1 MFRIPPTKEIG
12 SMDTWEANN
21 TPSTSLSFHRS
32 HLLSV
37 LMTDWIILPIFA
49 SISFSTRDYINFIL
63 NLHCSSEALRSLSS

>member
-32 HLLSV
+32 YLMSV
-37 LMTDWIILPIFA
+37 LMTDGIFLPIFA
-49 SISFSTRDYINFIL
+49 SISFSTRD
-63 NLHCSSEALRSLSS
+63 

>member
-32 HLLSV
+32 YFLSV
-37 LMTDWIILPIFA
+37 LMTDGIFLHIFA
-49 SISFSTRDYINFIL
+49 SISFSTRDYINITL